1 MIYLWGNSFCTQMFP
16 FRGNQILYLNAFIYG
31 NIFCNWMFSFKGKLI
46 LDLNIFIYREINFVS
61 GCSHLQENTRAWPI
75 IGLRPV
81 SDRPLQGIE
90 SQIIL
95 FNLQLKH
102 TSLYK
107 KKVPGTRPAQ
117 LAELLCSDFDP
128 ELFPHSA
135 YVKFFVPFVT

>member
-1 MIYLWGNSFCTQMFP
+1 MIYLWGNRFCTQIFP
-16 FRGNQILYLNAFIYG
+16 SRGNQILYLNAFIYG

-81 SDRPLQGIE
+81 SDRPLLGIE

-107 KKVPGTRPAQ
+107 TSQ
-117 LAELLCSDFDP
+117 ELRMLSRSLFDCKSLLLNVMIQVSQFISNCRLC
-128 ELFPHSA
+128 H
-135 YVKFFVPFVT
+135 

>member
-107 KKVPGTRPAQ
+107 TSQ
-117 LAELLCSDFDP
+117 ELRMLSRSLFDCKS
-128 ELFPHSA
+128 LLLN
-135 YVKFFVPFVT
+135 VKIQVLQFVSYSQPCH